1 MRIGIFL
8 VAAQFPGQAAG
19 PALAQVVEWIE
30 AAEEAGFDDVWI
42 AEHHFMSYGVCP
54 SATTL
59 AALALGR
66 TRRIGVGTAVSVLSA
81 WHPVAL
87 AEQAAMLHHL
97 SGGRFRLG
105 VGRGGPWLELEVLG
119 TGVERYE
126 RGFAESLDLLCA
138 ALSGER
144 VAADGE
150 FFRFREVE
158 MVPAARMRPVVACT
172 SRATL
177 ALAAARG
184 LPVLL
189 GMHVGDEE
197 KATLLREYASLS
209 AGGDTVLS
217 DGGDTALS
225 GGASVRSGRGAV
237 LPGGGSAALSG
248 GGGADLSGDIP
259 VRGGGDTA
267 FPGDVPVR
275 GGGGVVVQGGG
286 GGLGV
291 GGHVAAVVGF
301 VGDSTERAVNELKAA
316 MPRWLEPGLAGYVPV
331 DGRERPPR
339 DIAKYVDFLTRVH
352 PVGDPDLCVERIRR
366 TAEVTGLRHLI
377 LMVEGGGPE
386 RTLDNIRRLGREV
399 LPRARRPTPPG
410 PAPAG

>member
-8 VAAQFPGQAAG
+8 IAAQFPGQDAG
-19 PALAQVVEWIE
+19 QALAQAVEWIE

-97 SGGRFRLG
+97 SGGRFTLG

-126 RGFAESLDLLCA
+126 RGFTESLDLLCA
-138 ALSGER
+138 AMSGER

-172 SRATL
+172 SRATV
-177 ALAAARG
+177 ALAAERG
-184 LPVLL
+184 LPMLL

-197 KATLLREYASLS
+197 KADLLREYA
-209 AGGDTVLS
+209 
-217 DGGDTALS
+217 ALS
-225 GGASVRSGRGAV
+225 GGVV
-237 LPGGGSAALSG
+237 P
-248 GGGADLSGDIP
+248 DGD
-259 VRGGGDTA
+259 
-267 FPGDVPVR
+267 
-275 GGGGVVVQGGG
+275 
-286 GGLGV
+286 
-291 GGHVAAVVGF
+291 GGHVAAAVGF
-301 VGDSTERAVNELKAA
+301 VGDSTERAVRELKEA

-331 DGRERPPR
+331 DGRARPPR
-339 DIAKYVDFLTRVH
+339 DIPKYVDFLSRAH
-352 PVGDPDLCVERIRR
+352 PVGDADLCVERIRR

-377 LMVEGGGPE
+377 LMVEGGGPD

-410 PAPAG
+410 PAPPASSPPAPASG